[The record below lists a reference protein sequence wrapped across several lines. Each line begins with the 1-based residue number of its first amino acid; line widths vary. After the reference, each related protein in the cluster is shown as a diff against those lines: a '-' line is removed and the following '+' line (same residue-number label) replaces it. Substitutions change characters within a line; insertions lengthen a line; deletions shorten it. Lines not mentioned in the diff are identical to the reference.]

1 MSNSNNFQIE
11 NTHPKDMQND
21 YVIGIVFIYILYNA
35 FKLYF
40 CGYFIVGI
48 MYWYRGSDIFMY
60 TDIYWYSVI
69 NMNIY
74 IYIYVHTHIYAP
86 W

>member
-21 YVIGIVFIYILYNA
+21 HVIGIVLIYILYNA

-48 MYWYRGSDIFMY
+48 EVQTYLCTQIFNG
-60 TDIYWYSVI
+60 TVL
-69 NMNIY
+69 
-74 IYIYVHTHIYAP
+74 
-86 W
+86 